1 MGISCASNSS
11 PICPK
16 RQPSR
21 RHTCSCTSRGADLQH
36 MQHPPSHSRSSW
48 VRPGCSTDANVRRAT
63 SQLLVQL
70 DAHQNDIGFWSK
82 AFVEK
87 RHVLPAVLSSQH
99 SARKRLFTSRSRLT
113 YSSTMRFSFKKPAG
127 SFPRKRNALETHFT
141 YLPSLFTRG
150 LAENIHNSSLSVNC
164 IAQHIGSNSFID
176 ALNVDSK
183 ELPKFLFKLYVGA
196 RITLPRL
203 AL

>member
-70 DAHQNDIGFWSK
+70 DAHQNDIGFWSRPARRAQLTALSQEEVVHIK
-82 AFVEK
+82 VTVDVLFNDALFV
-87 RHVLPAVLSSQH
+87 
-99 SARKRLFTSRSRLT
+99 RL
-113 YSSTMRFSFKKPAG
+113 PAG

-196 RITLPRL
+196 RIILPRL